1 MDDIMIRPVCK
12 DCEER
17 HVGCHDRCGKYQE
30 FKAARV
36 EEVREIKKYKEATS
50 RVKVRVGRVESK
62 SAISPLKCH
71 KR

>member
-1 MDDIMIRPVCK
+1 MVRPVCK

-36 EEVREIKKYKEATS
+36 EEVRE
-50 RVKVRVGRVESK
+50 
-62 SAISPLKCH
+62 
-71 KR
+71 KREELRSGIW